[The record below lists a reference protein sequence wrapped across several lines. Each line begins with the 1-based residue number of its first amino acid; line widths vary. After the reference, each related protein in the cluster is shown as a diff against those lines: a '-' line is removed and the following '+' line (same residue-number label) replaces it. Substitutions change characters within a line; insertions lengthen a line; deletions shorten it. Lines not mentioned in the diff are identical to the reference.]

1 MSKATLGSQL
11 ILKTTDEVGVLAKV
25 SKALANTGI
34 NIRAISALAKENM
47 GLFKLVVDDTTK
59 AIEAIK
65 ILGIEVHEK
74 PAVLLELKNKVGNLA
89 DISDKLAEADI
100 NITKIYAS
108 AGEAETSLIV
118 LTTSDNT
125 KAVAVL
131 G

>member
-25 SKALANTGI
+25 SKALANTSI

-47 GLFKLVVDDTTK
+47 GLFKLVVDDTAK

-65 ILGIEVHEK
+65 ILGIEVREK
-74 PAVLLELKNKVGNLA
+74 PAVLLELENKVGTLA
-89 DISDKLAEADI
+89 DISDKLAEAEI

-118 LTTSDNT
+118 LTTSDNA
-125 KAVAVL
+125 KAVEVL
-131 G
+131 S